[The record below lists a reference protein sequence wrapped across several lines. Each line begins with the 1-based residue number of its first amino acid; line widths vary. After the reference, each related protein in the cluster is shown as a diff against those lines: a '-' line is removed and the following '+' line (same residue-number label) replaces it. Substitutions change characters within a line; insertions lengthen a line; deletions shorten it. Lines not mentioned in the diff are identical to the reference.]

1 MYLTILL
8 VVEDLNVIY
17 YMHLKK
23 LVAGQMDRKLRGRD
37 VWTSECWQFVVELV
51 YLFEFLV
58 RIGTN

>member
-1 MYLTILL
+1 
-8 VVEDLNVIY
+8 
-17 YMHLKK
+17 MHLKK